1 MLKEFCS
8 KCFIIIFSSNF
19 AGKTLRN
26 KLHQKE
32 ITKKKLASA
41 EKKYKPPC
49 QSALINKFYKKY
61 QFEITN
67 ILKNI

>member
-41 EKKYKPPC
+41 
-49 QSALINKFYKKY
+49 
-61 QFEITN
+61 
-67 ILKNI
+67 KNQIQNSLAISTDQQTP